1 MTNIDQEIRKALM
14 EGQSDEIQE
23 LGQEQNLWEMT
34 MRAFQGRNRWNA
46 ILGVIGGIIVMAV
59 GIYALIHF
67 IDSTDSREIAIYGA
81 LFIFSLV
88 SLIAMKLWFWLE
100 MSRLSIIREILRLE
114 LRIQEISK
122 KLDRA

>member
-34 MRAFQGRNRWNA
+34 MRAFQGHNRWNA

-88 SLIAMKLWFWLE
+88 SLIAMKLWFWME